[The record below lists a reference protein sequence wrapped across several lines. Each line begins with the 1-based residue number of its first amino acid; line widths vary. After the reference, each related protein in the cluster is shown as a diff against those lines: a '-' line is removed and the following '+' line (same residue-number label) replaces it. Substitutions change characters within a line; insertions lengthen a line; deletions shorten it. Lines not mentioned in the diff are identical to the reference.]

1 MSILIILQHSLSN
14 SLMITPHPTEGV
26 ISSPPHLLT
35 QLKVSI
41 YMEVPVVWELFG
53 AKCFQSYQV
62 AGLLVGF
69 GLDLNRPDVALNG
82 PQKGTF
88 SQLN

>member
-1 MSILIILQHSLSN
+1 
-14 SLMITPHPTEGV
+14 MITPHPTEGV

-35 QLKVSI
+35 LLNGSI
-41 YMEVPVVWELFG
+41 YMKVPVVWESETG

-69 GLDLNRPDVALNG
+69 ALDLKIRLDVALNV

-88 SQLN
+88 S